1 MSATHTKEHCHLCQC
16 VISFTRD
23 RGHGKFVFKQ
33 KTIKKKKFRRA
44 IKSKQMNTK
53 ITVGF
58 AWCPTEKKNPPFIE
72 QIAGV

>member
-1 MSATHTKEHCHLCQC
+1 

-33 KTIKKKKFRRA
+33 KTIKKEKFRRA

-58 AWCPTEKKNPPFIE
+58 AWCPTEKKKPSFY
-72 QIAGV
+72 